1 MRGGLTK
8 AVLTRANTLIKSYEN
23 VIFLTLSFQ
32 PDFNK
37 IIEQLYDTGKLDKKV
52 KVLNFHDDLAKMI
65 NPEQIIQ
72 QGKETNETKVEGF
85 YEFIDKGNEFPSYR
99 YYKDGKYVKY
109 KRFNQDGSLLF
120 VDYMNDSR
128 QRTQRDEYDE
138 EGCLVCSQFMDPT
151 TNKARLKSYYGKNGE
166 CYLSTWVDDDKKE
179 GRSLLFGPNYKE
191 YKTLYHLYTKWVDE
205 KLKSLENP
213 VVFSD
218 SRFSDGLVMDL
229 KTKNIKKIAVLHNN
243 HFARPYNNKADIK
256 KTWNPLFNGIEKFD
270 RVVFLTNDQRQDI
283 ASVVGDLQ
291 SFRVIPHAVP
301 TINEESK
308 ASKHKP
314 HLAVYLARYE
324 TQKRVDE
331 AIKAFKYVVK
341 KLPDARLHI
350 YGFGPLKS
358 TLNNKIIELKL
369 ENNVKLMDFTDN
381 PTKTYQEAA
390 CSLLTSD
397 YEGFGMVIT
406 ESLAAG
412 TPVVAYDCKY
422 GPKDIIRDGKDGFL
436 VPWGNRRK
444 LANRILQIF
453 KDQELRKELSRN
465 AVEVKER
472 FSRQKYEEKWIEIIR
487 D

>member
-1 MRGGLTK
+1 M
-8 AVLTRANTLIKSYEN
+8 
-23 VIFLTLSFQ
+23 
-32 PDFNK
+32 
-37 IIEQLYDTGKLDKKV
+37 
-52 KVLNFHDDLAKMI
+52 
-65 NPEQIIQ
+65 
-72 QGKETNETKVEGF
+72 
-85 YEFIDKGNEFPSYR
+85 
-99 YYKDGKYVKY
+99 
-109 KRFNQDGSLLF
+109 
-120 VDYMNDSR
+120 
-128 QRTQRDEYDE
+128 
-138 EGCLVCSQFMDPT
+138 
-151 TNKARLKSYYGKNGE
+151 
-166 CYLSTWVDDDKKE
+166 
-179 GRSLLFGPNYKE
+179 
-191 YKTLYHLYTKWVDE
+191 
-205 KLKSLENP
+205 
-213 VVFSD
+213 
-218 SRFSDGLVMDL
+218 
-229 KTKNIKKIAVLHNN
+229 
-243 HFARPYNNKADIK
+243 
-256 KTWNPLFNGIEKFD
+256 
-270 RVVFLTNDQRQDI
+270 
-283 ASVVGDLQ
+283 
-291 SFRVIPHAVP
+291 
-301 TINEESK
+301 
-308 ASKHKP
+308 
-314 HLAVYLARYE
+314 
-324 TQKRVDE
+324 
-331 AIKAFKYVVK
+331 K